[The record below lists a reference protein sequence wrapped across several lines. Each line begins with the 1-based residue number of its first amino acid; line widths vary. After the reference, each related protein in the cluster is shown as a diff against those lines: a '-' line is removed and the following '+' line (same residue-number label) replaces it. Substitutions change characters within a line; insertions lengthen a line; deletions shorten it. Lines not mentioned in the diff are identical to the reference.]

1 MLGLNPDGADAVLQ
15 SFYTSLGS
23 DFIMDNVACQGDE
36 VSLDLC
42 QHREDHNCGSTEAA
56 GVVCGGPGG
65 RESHVSLVGGPNNY
79 SGSVLYNNKPIWYYR

>member
-1 MLGLNPDGADAVLQ
+1 MLGLNPDGAVALLQ

-36 VSLDLC
+36 DSLDLC

-56 GVVCGGPGG
+56 GVICKGPGG
-65 RESHVSLVGGPNNY
+65 RESHVSLAGGPNNY